1 MAGNLGWLI
10 AAIVLFL
17 TGVLAIIISI
27 SARKIDFGDRI
38 IRPRSRPILSRL
50 EKRKD
55 RRTMAGMPAP
65 SPVASSEPYDED
77 EYDEKPKAK
86 KREKMVSRRERAK
99 DPTDIEAFP
108 DDEYTEKVYADA
120 LTGGGPPPEKKD
132 DTWEPEMADEEE
144 VELYEESKPVLAVEA
159 EREIVDEAKPV
170 IVEEQ
175 GHSRD
180 LSIQL
185 PKNMCLEEVFRL
197 KITLIRAEEFE
208 EELALRDLE
217 LDKKEAEYF
226 SLTVS
231 KLGEKVVEA
240 TTRISGLAEGGLIVR
255 PIAIGNVAVIA
266 PAQRTIYFNPEDEEI
281 IVEFYITPTRWTTD
295 VMNVL
300 RIEFEQNYTV
310 LKAVNVPMRIYKRK
324 YEAMFGFNLSK
335 WHKYVMFVYSGIG
348 TIIGLYGTVVKYLG
362 KIQALNF

>member
-1 MAGNLGWLI
+1 MADGIGWLI
-10 AAIVLFL
+10 AAIILFL
-17 TGVLAIIISI
+17 TSILAIIISI

-50 EKRKD
+50 DRKKG
-55 RRTMAGMPAP
+55 RRAAASRSLPSPAP
-65 SPVASSEPYDED
+65 PPPSYDD
-77 EYDEKPKAK
+77 DYYDEKPKAK
-86 KREKMVSRRERAK
+86 RKEKMVSRREKAI
-99 DPTDIEAFP
+99 DPTDIEAGP
-108 DDEYTEKVYADA
+108 PGEYKEELFEDA

-132 DTWEPEMADEEE
+132 ETWEPEMADEEE
-144 VELYEESKPVLAVEA
+144 VEMYAESTLEPADEV
-159 EREIVDEAKPV
+159 EREIADEAKPV

-197 KITLIRAEEFE
+197 KITLIKAEEFE

-240 TTRISGLAEGGLIVR
+240 TTRISGLAEGGLIIR

-266 PAQRTIYFNPEDEEI
+266 PAQRTTYFNPEDEEI

-295 VMNVL
+295 IMNVL

-310 LKAVNVPMRIYKRK
+310 LKAVNIPMRIYKRK

-362 KIQALNF
+362 KIQAISF